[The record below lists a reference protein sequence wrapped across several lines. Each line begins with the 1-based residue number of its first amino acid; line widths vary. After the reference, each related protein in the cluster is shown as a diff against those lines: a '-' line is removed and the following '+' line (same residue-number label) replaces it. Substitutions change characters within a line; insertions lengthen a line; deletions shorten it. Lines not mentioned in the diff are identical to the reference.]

1 MRIAFYGDLLFHRD
15 VAGFRNHRLR
25 ACSHNVIIETLRRFG
40 KRLTVFKYDD
50 ERTLQCV
57 LAALDIFHR
66 AGDFVQTHRFHG
78 IVEAAVRNVTDAVF
92 RRFDRFDYIARFRK
106 RGNVLELAVFYF

>member
-25 ACSHNVIIETLRRFG
+25 ACSHNVIVETLRRFG

-50 ERTLQCV
+50 ERTLQGV
-57 LAALDIFHR
+57 SAALNVFYGAGNAVKAHR
-66 AGDFVQTHRFHG
+66 FYVVVQT
-78 IVEAAVRNVTDAVF
+78 AVRNVADAV
-92 RRFDRFDYIARFRK
+92 RRILNGFDHVARFGKK
-106 RGNVLELAVFYF
+106 RSVFEISVCDF